1 MKKILEKIGKNEI
14 IEYFRSSNTKF
25 AVGNYVGAIQDFA
38 VFTSITPFGK
48 NEGYRFVK
56 FKDLKQIGKST
67 EYLQKIEKK
76 IEMRNF
82 KDRKT
87 VILKKEKFFNNLF
100 EYFIKNKVMLRI
112 IYKDD
117 NVWDSYL
124 IKITKDYFYFQI
136 LENPEYSS
144 IELVRKDQIK
154 YIEIGKHNLQK
165 IEVEDQK
172 IEKNKFIDACKEIQG
187 DVIFQDDNYVLIYE
201 KDLFYGDNEYI
212 LIRKNDVWEISEKV
226 GLIET
231 KDISLEKIFPDIL
244 ELSVFD
250 ILKKCYNEKVVVDFE
265 YDSSYYEKYGI
276 IEKIQDERLI
286 LKEIDKNSGVF
297 VRKCEIKF
305 DEISFIFLKNYSIL
319 KI

>member
-1 MKKILEKIGKNEI
+1 MKKILEKIDKNEI
-14 IEYFRSSNTKF
+14 IEYFRSSNKKF

-82 KDRKT
+82 KNRKT

-144 IELVRKDQIK
+144 IEFVRKDQIK
-154 YIEIGKHNLQK
+154 YIEIGRV
-165 IEVEDQK
+165 IW
-172 IEKNKFIDACKEIQG
+172 KN
-187 DVIFQDDNYVLIYE
+187 
-201 KDLFYGDNEYI
+201 
-212 LIRKNDVWEISEKV
+212 
-226 GLIET
+226 
-231 KDISLEKIFPDIL
+231 
-244 ELSVFD
+244 
-250 ILKKCYNEKVVVDFE
+250 
-265 YDSSYYEKYGI
+265 GI
-276 IEKIQDERLI
+276 
-286 LKEIDKNSGVF
+286 N
-297 VRKCEIKF
+297 
-305 DEISFIFLKNYSIL
+305 
-319 KI
+319 